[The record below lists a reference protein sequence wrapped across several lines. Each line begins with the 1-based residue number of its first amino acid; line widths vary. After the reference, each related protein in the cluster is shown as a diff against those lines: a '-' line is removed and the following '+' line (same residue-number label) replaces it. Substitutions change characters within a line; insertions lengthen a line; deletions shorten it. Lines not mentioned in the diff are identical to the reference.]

1 MTIQGCCAVL
11 VRSDQCF
18 RGFEEVWKAMISANA
33 LVLSALIMSALM
45 LPAFSVGVRSAQAD
59 PVKLPE
65 PKYEG
70 KVSVETALLER
81 RSIRDYADEAV
92 TLADVSQLLWAA
104 QGLTDPSGYRTA
116 PSAGALYPLEVYLVA
131 GKVASL
137 PAGIYWYKPRGHEVV
152 KVVEGDKRSAL
163 CTAALGQ
170 TALREAPASIV
181 VTAIFER
188 TTQKYRDR
196 GYRYVHMEAGH
207 AAQNVCLQAGSL
219 DLGTVVIGAFDDD
232 DIKKVMQ
239 LTATEEPLYIIPV
252 GKRRR

>member
-1 MTIQGCCAVL
+1 
-11 VRSDQCF
+11 
-18 RGFEEVWKAMISANA
+18 
-33 LVLSALIMSALM
+33 
-45 LPAFSVGVRSAQAD
+45 
-59 PVKLPE
+59 
-65 PKYEG
+65 
-70 KVSVETALLER
+70 
-81 RSIRDYADEAV
+81 
-92 TLADVSQLLWAA
+92 
-104 QGLTDPSGYRTA
+104 
-116 PSAGALYPLEVYLVA
+116 
-131 GKVASL
+131 
-137 PAGIYWYKPRGHEVV
+137 VV

-219 DLGTVVIGAFDDD
+219 DLGTVVIGAFYDD

>member
-1 MTIQGCCAVL
+1 
-11 VRSDQCF
+11 
-18 RGFEEVWKAMISANA
+18 
-33 LVLSALIMSALM
+33 
-45 LPAFSVGVRSAQAD
+45 
-59 PVKLPE
+59 
-65 PKYEG
+65 
-70 KVSVETALLER
+70 VSVEKALLER
-81 RSIRDYADEAV
+81 RSIRDYADETV

-104 QGLTDPSGYRTA
+104 QGITNPSGYRTA

-137 PAGIYWYKPRGHEVV
+137 PAGIYRYRPRGHEVV
-152 KVVEGDKRSAL
+152 KIVEGDKRSEL

-170 TALREAPASIV
+170 TALSEVPVSIV

-207 AAQNVCLQAGSL
+207 AAQNVCLQAVSL

-239 LTATEEPLYIIPV
+239 LTATEEPLYIIPI
-252 GKRRR
+252 GKKRR

>member
-1 MTIQGCCAVL
+1 
-11 VRSDQCF
+11 
-18 RGFEEVWKAMISANA
+18 MISANA
-33 LVLSALIMSALM
+33 LVLSALIMFALT

-92 TLADVSQLLWAA
+92 TLADVSQ
-104 QGLTDPSGYRTA
+104 
-116 PSAGALYPLEVYLVA
+116 
-131 GKVASL
+131 
-137 PAGIYWYKPRGHEVV
+137 H
-152 KVVEGDKRSAL
+152 
-163 CTAALGQ
+163 
-170 TALREAPASIV
+170 
-181 VTAIFER
+181 
-188 TTQKYRDR
+188 R

-207 AAQNVCLQAGSL
+207 AAQNVCLQAVSL